1 MSRYIGA
8 SLVAQMVKNLP
19 ATWETWVRSLG
30 QEDPLEEGMAIHS
43 SILAW
48 RIPWIEEPGRA
59 TVHRVSKSQTRLKQ
73 LSTQALRN
81 TGQTRRHFARLI
93 AFLLYFLTSS
103 ASLFYKR
110 NRHPDPNKMVPCLSI
125 IGLSCSKQTKLG
137 NIHISNQ
144 WLSTEYTQ
152 FYPSWYLAMSRDIL
166 GCHNIGG
173 GWELLLASTM
183 HQRVPKDW
191 SRCKHQ

>member
-1 MSRYIGA
+1 M
-8 SLVAQMVKNLP
+8 LVCEFTPICHIHFKDNNLILQRLKRLPWWLSGKESTCNAQ
-19 ATWETWVRSLG
+19 ATGKWVRSLG

-93 AFLLYFLTSS
+93 AFLFYFLTSS

-110 NRHPDPNKMVPCLSI
+110 NRHPDPDKMVPCLSI

-152 FYPSWYLAMSRDIL
+152 FYPS
-166 GCHNIGG
+166 
-173 GWELLLASTM
+173 
-183 HQRVPKDW
+183 
-191 SRCKHQ
+191 